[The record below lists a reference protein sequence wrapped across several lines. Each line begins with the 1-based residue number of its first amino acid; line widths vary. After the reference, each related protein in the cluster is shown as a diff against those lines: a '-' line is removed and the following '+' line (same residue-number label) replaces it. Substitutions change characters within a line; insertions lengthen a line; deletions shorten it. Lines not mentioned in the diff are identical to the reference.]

1 MIPSPWVGIVIALGV
16 YRLCRLIGWDDFPP
30 VKRIRARLTGEVT
43 YRNSTENRDERIYR
57 YDRPTLEH
65 FITCPFCLGFWLSLI
80 AYACWYV
87 EPKWTVYALAPW
99 ALSGAVGL
107 ISKNLDP

>member
-1 MIPSPWVGIVIALGV
+1 MIPSPWVAVVLALGV
-16 YRLCRLIGWDDFPP
+16 FRICRFVGWDEFPP
-30 VKRIRARLTGEVT
+30 VRRLRARLTGERA
-43 YRNSTENRDERIYR
+43 YRNPTENRDAEILR

-65 FITCPFCLGFWLSLI
+65 FITCPFCLGFWLSVAAFL
-80 AYACWYV
+80 AWRF
-87 EPKWTVYALAPW
+87 EPTWTVYALAPW